1 MRTSE
6 IYMTDGE
13 IRQEVLREMR
23 WDSRL
28 RGAAVE
34 VSVSEGEVTLRGAV
48 TDASEM
54 LAAIEAARRAEG
66 AFQVKSELRVDPCGG
81 RPRTDANIA
90 EAVRHALEWDAQIPH
105 DRIQVAVSNGWV
117 ALHGTVGR
125 QRDRGNVERLA
136 RRLEGV
142 RGVYNLVAVE
152 PAAELAEDVR
162 DRIEDALRRRA
173 QREAAA
179 IEVRLRGGTV
189 SLSGRLHTWG
199 EKQAVLGALTQ
210 APGVRRVDDR
220 LSVDPYF

>member
-13 IRQEVLREMR
+13 VRQEVLREMR

-34 VSVSEGEVTLRGAV
+34 VTVSEGEVTLRGRV

-54 LAAIEAARRAEG
+54 LAAVEAARRAEG
-66 AFQVKSELRVDPCGG
+66 AFEVRSELRVDPFGG

-90 EAVRHALEWDAQIPH
+90 EAVRRALEWDAQIPH
-105 DRIQVAVSNGWV
+105 ERIQVAVSNGWV

-125 QRDRGNVERLA
+125 QRDRENVERLA

-152 PAAELAEDVR
+152 PAAELADDVR
-162 DRIEDALRRRA
+162 DRIEEALRRRA
-173 QREAAA
+173 QREAES
-179 IEVRLRGGTV
+179 IEVQLHGGTL

-199 EKQAVLGALTQ
+199 EKQAVLGALAQ
-210 APGVRRVDDR
+210 APGVQRVEDR
-220 LSVDPYF
+220 VNVDPYF

>member
-28 RGAAVE
+28 RGATFE

-66 AFQVKSELRVDPCGG
+66 AFRVKSELRVDPYGG
-81 RPRTDANIA
+81 RPRTDADIA

-117 ALHGTVGR
+117 AMHGTVGR
-125 QRDRGNVERLA
+125 QRDRENVERLA

-173 QREAAA
+173 QRAAAA
-179 IEVRLRGGTV
+179 IEVQLRGGTV
-189 SLSGRLHTWG
+189 SLSGRLHTWA

-210 APGVRRVDDR
+210 APGVQRVDDR
-220 LSVDPYF
+220 LSIDPYC

>member
-6 IYMTDGE
+6 IHMTDGE
-13 IRQEVLREMR
+13 VRQEVLREMR

-28 RGAAVE
+28 RGATVQVAVAG
-34 VSVSEGEVTLRGAV
+34 GEVTLRGAV

-66 AFQVKSELRVDPCGG
+66 AFQVKSELRVDPFGG
-81 RPRTDANIA
+81 RPRTDAHIA
-90 EAVRHALEWDAQIPH
+90 EAVRRALEWDAQIPH

-125 QRDRGNVERLA
+125 QRDRENVERLA

-152 PAAELAEDVR
+152 PAAEMADDVR
-162 DRIEDALRRRA
+162 DRIEEALRRRA
-173 QREAAA
+173 QREAEA
-179 IEVRLRGGTV
+179 IEVQLHGGTV
-189 SLSGRLHTWG
+189 SISGRLHTWG

>member
-1 MRTSE
+1 MRTNDVRMSDTE
-6 IYMTDGE
+6 V
-13 IRQEVLREMR
+13 RQEVLREMG

-28 RGAAVE
+28 KGARVE
-34 VSVSEGEVTLRGAV
+34 VYVSEGEVTLAGTV
-48 TDASEM
+48 TDVSEM
-54 LAAIEAARRAEG
+54 LAAIESARGAEG
-66 AFQVKSELRVDPCGG
+66 VFGVRSELRVDPYGG

-90 EAVRHALEWDAQIPH
+90 EAVRRSLEWDAQIPH

-117 ALHGTVGR
+117 ALHGTVER
-125 QRDRGNVERLA
+125 LRERENVERLA

-152 PAAELAEDVR
+152 PSPALADDVR
-162 DRIEDALRRRA
+162 DRIEEALRRRA
-173 QREAAA
+173 QREAES
-179 IEVRLRGGTV
+179 IEVQFRGGIV

-210 APGVRRVDDR
+210 APGVERVDDR

>member
-13 IRQEVLREMR
+13 VRQEVLREMR
-23 WDSRL
+23 CDARL
-28 RGAAVE
+28 RRATVE
-34 VSVSEGEVTLRGAV
+34 VEVREGEVTLRGTV

-54 LAAIEAARRAEG
+54 LAAIEAARGAEG
-66 AFQVKSELRVDPCGG
+66 VLQVKSVLRVDPYGG

-90 EAVRHALEWDAQIPH
+90 EAVLRALEWDTQIPH
-105 DRIQVAVSNGWV
+105 ERIQVAVSNGWV

-125 QRDRGNVERLA
+125 QRDRENVERLA

-152 PAAELAEDVR
+152 PAAELADDVR

-173 QREAAA
+173 QREAES
-179 IEVRLRGGTV
+179 IGVRLHDGTV
-189 SLSGRLHTWG
+189 SISGRLHTWA

-210 APGVRRVDDR
+210 APGVQRVDDR

>member
-13 IRQEVLREMR
+13 VRQEVLREMR

-28 RGAAVE
+28 RRAAIEVAVE
-34 VSVSEGEVTLRGAV
+34 EGEVRLRGTV

-66 AFQVKSELRVDPCGG
+66 AFQVRSELRVDPYGG
-81 RPRTDANIA
+81 RPRTDVNIA
-90 EAVRHALEWDAQIPH
+90 EAVRHTLEWDAQIPH

-117 ALHGTVGR
+117 ALHGTVAR
-125 QRDRGNVERLA
+125 QRDRENVERLA

-142 RGVYNLVAVE
+142 RGVYNLVTVE
-152 PAAELAEDVR
+152 PEAELTDDVR
-162 DRIEDALRRRA
+162 DRIEEALRRRA
-173 QREAAA
+173 QREADS
-179 IEVRLRGGTV
+179 IEVQLHGGTV
-189 SLSGRLHTWG
+189 SLSGRLHTWAD
-199 EKQAVLGALTQ
+199 KQAVLGALTQ
-210 APGVRRVDDR
+210 APGVQRVDDH

>member
-13 IRQEVLREMR
+13 VRQEVLREMR

-34 VSVSEGEVTLRGAV
+34 VAVAEGEVTLRGTV

-66 AFQVKSELRVDPCGG
+66 AFQVRSELRVDPYGG

-90 EAVRHALEWDAQIPH
+90 EAVGRALEWDAQIPH

-117 ALHGTVGR
+117 ALHGIVAR
-125 QRDRGNVERLA
+125 QRDRENVERLA

-152 PAAELAEDVR
+152 PEAETADDVR
-162 DRIEDALRRRA
+162 DRIEEALRRRA
-173 QREAAA
+173 QREAES
-179 IEVRLRGGTV
+179 IEVQLHGGTV
-189 SLSGRLHTWG
+189 SLSGRLHTWAD
-199 EKQAVLGALTQ
+199 KQAVLGALTQ

>member
-13 IRQEVLREMR
+13 VRQEVLREMR

-28 RGAAVE
+28 LGATVE
-34 VSVSEGEVTLRGAV
+34 VEVREGDVTLRGSV

-66 AFQVKSELRVDPCGG
+66 VLQVRSELRVDPYGG

-90 EAVRHALEWDAQIPH
+90 EAVRRALEWDAQIPH

-117 ALHGTVGR
+117 ALHGTVER
-125 QRDRGNVERLA
+125 QRDRENVERLS

-152 PAAELAEDVR
+152 PLAEMAEDVR
-162 DRIEDALRRRA
+162 DRIEDARRRRA
-173 QREAAA
+173 QREAEA
-179 IEVRLRGGTV
+179 IEVQLHGGTV

>member
-6 IYMTDGE
+6 IFMTDGE
-13 IRQEVLREMR
+13 VRQEVLREMR

-28 RGAAVE
+28 RGATFEVAVA
-34 VSVSEGEVTLRGAV
+34 EGEVTLRGTV

-66 AFQVKSELRVDPCGG
+66 AFQVRSELRVDPYGG
-81 RPRTDANIA
+81 RPRTDANIV
-90 EAVRHALEWDAQIPH
+90 EAVRRALEWDAQLPH
-105 DRIQVAVSNGWV
+105 ERIQVAVSNGWV

-125 QRDRGNVERLA
+125 QRDRENVERLA

-152 PAAELAEDVR
+152 PADELADDVR
-162 DRIEDALRRRA
+162 DRIEDALRRHA
-173 QREAAA
+173 QLEAER
-179 IEVRLRGGTV
+179 IEVQLHGGTV
-189 SLSGRLHTWG
+189 SLSGRLHTWA

-210 APGVRRVDDR
+210 APGVQRVDDR

>member
-6 IYMTDGE
+6 IHMTDGE
-13 IRQEVLREMR
+13 VRQEVLREMR

-28 RGAAVE
+28 RGATVE
-34 VSVSEGEVTLRGAV
+34 VEVREGEVTLRGTV
-48 TDASEM
+48 TDAAEM

-66 AFQVKSELRVDPCGG
+66 AFQVSSELRVDPYNG

-90 EAVRHALEWDAQIPH
+90 EAVRRTLEWDAQLPH
-105 DRIQVAVSNGWV
+105 ERIQVAVSNGWV
-117 ALHGTVGR
+117 ALHGTVER
-125 QRDRGNVERLA
+125 QRDRENVERLA

-152 PAAELAEDVR
+152 PSAELADDVR
-162 DRIEDALRRRA
+162 DRIEEALRRRA
-173 QREAAA
+173 QHEADR
-179 IEVRLRGGTV
+179 IELQLHGGTV
-189 SLSGRLHTWG
+189 SVSGRLHTWA

-210 APGVRRVDDR
+210 APGVQRVDDR

>member
-13 IRQEVLREMR
+13 VRQEVLREMR

-28 RGAAVE
+28 KGATVGVE
-34 VSVSEGEVTLRGAV
+34 VREGEVTLRGTV

-54 LAAIEAARRAEG
+54 LAAVEAARRAEG
-66 AFQVKSELRVDPCGG
+66 AFEVKSELRVAPYGR

-90 EAVRHALEWDAQIPH
+90 EAVRGALEWDAQIPH
-105 DRIQVAVSNGWV
+105 EQIQVAVSNGWV
-117 ALHGTVGR
+117 ALHGTVSR
-125 QRDRGNVERLA
+125 QRDRENVERLA

-142 RGVYNLVAVE
+142 RGVYNLIAVE
-152 PAAELAEDVR
+152 PSAELADDVR
-162 DRIEDALRRRA
+162 DRIEEALRRRA
-173 QREAAA
+173 QHEAER
-179 IEVRLRGGTV
+179 IEVQLHHGTV

-199 EKQAVLGALTQ
+199 EKQAVLGALMQ
-210 APGVRRVDDR
+210 APGVQRVDDH